1 MKHLKLFEEFDNT
14 KINDIDLVF
23 SNTHKSLFDITAK
36 KVAYRLGCKR
46 PKFLG
51 NGTFGVYY
59 KLDDTKGLK
68 ITYDKNEAIFAD
80 KIMNRECD
88 FIAKCY
94 EVYEVDIKDSPFR
107 EKIYAIVTEILD
119 PLFESE
125 VDVYDE
131 FIYDIVYNEHKF
143 DYNLD
148 EFKEIF
154 SQYYDKKFYYNYYE
168 LYKSLVGIM
177 KETKSIFGA
186 INLDIDNASNL
197 GKWLRGFKLIDY
209 GHFTKRTELNLPI
222 IKINKII

>member
-1 MKHLKLFEEFDNT
+1 MKHLKLFEEFDDL
-14 KINDIDLVF
+14 IDDIDLVF
-23 SNTHKSLFDITAK
+23 SNTHKSLFDIISK
-36 KVAYRLGCKR
+36 KVAYKLGYKM

-80 KIMNRECD
+80 KIIDRDCE

-94 EVYEVDIKDSPFR
+94 DIYEVDIKDSPFSK
-107 EKIYAIVTEILD
+107 KIYAIVTELLD
-119 PLFESE
+119 PLFDKE

-131 FIYDIVYNEHKF
+131 FIYDIVYNEHKL
-143 DYNLD
+143 DYSLD

-154 SQYYDKKFYYNYYE
+154 SEYTDIKFLYNYYE
-168 LYKSLVGIM
+168 LYKSLVGIV
-177 KETKSIFGA
+177 KETESIFGT

-197 GKWLRGFKLIDY
+197 GKWSRGFKLIDY
-209 GHFTKRTELNLPI
+209 GHTTKKVELNLHI
-222 IKINKII
+222 IKINKIL